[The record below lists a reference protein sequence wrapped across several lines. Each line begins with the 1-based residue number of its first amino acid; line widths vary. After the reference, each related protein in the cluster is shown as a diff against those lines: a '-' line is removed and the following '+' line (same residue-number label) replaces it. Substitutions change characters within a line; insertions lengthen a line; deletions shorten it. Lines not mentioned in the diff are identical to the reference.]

1 MELTK
6 EYFDKRLDE
15 QAEALMA
22 FAEAQT
28 ETLARVIA
36 DTIAA
41 PMQEGFDRLETKL
54 DRATARIDVLERKVQ
69 RIEEALHITL

>member
-6 EYFDKRLDE
+6 DYLDKRLNA
-15 QAEALMA
+15 QTEALMA

-28 ETLARVIA
+28 QGLARLIA
-36 DTIAA
+36 ETIAT
-41 PMQEGFDRLETKL
+41 PMQEGFDRLDAKL
-54 DRATARIDVLERKVQ
+54 DRATTRIDMLERKVQ